1 MSTSEKIGLA
11 ARMHVMLRRKTGRV
25 TDTEWLAS
33 NREYA
38 EEIIRFST
46 DHAAKEGDAD
56 LAELAE
62 KLALLMLP
70 PRPQTA
76 TYKKA
81 DLSQEGS
88 GLIRYIRGIR

>member
-1 MSTSEKIGLA
+1 MSTSEKIALA

-25 TDTEWLAS
+25 TDTEWMAC

-38 EEIIRFST
+38 EEIIRFSM
-46 DHAAKEGDAD
+46 DYAQKEGQDD

-62 KLALLMLP
+62 KLAAVMLP
-70 PRPQTA
+70 ARPQT
-76 TYKKA
+76 TYKKT
-81 DLSQEGS
+81 DLSNEGT